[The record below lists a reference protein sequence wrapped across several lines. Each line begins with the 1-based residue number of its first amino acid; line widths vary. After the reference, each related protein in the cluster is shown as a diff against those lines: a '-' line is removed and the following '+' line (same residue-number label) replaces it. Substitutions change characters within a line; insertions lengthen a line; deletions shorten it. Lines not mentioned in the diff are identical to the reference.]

1 MEIPLFS
8 LNYEMFTQRGNRK
21 CDTLVRNI
29 TKKILNSKRYISKE
43 QVEMWIKQGMDKISQ
58 KDGEVYDTEPRQYI
72 IGNVEKVYQSK
83 YGNDKYL
90 NFYL

>member
-8 LNYEMFTQRGNRK
+8 ANYEMFSQRGNRK

-29 TKKILNSKRYISKE
+29 TKKILNSKRYVHKE
-43 QVEMWIKQGMDKISQ
+43 QVEMWIKQGMEKISQ
-58 KDGEVYDTEPRQYI
+58 KDSEVYDTEPRQTI